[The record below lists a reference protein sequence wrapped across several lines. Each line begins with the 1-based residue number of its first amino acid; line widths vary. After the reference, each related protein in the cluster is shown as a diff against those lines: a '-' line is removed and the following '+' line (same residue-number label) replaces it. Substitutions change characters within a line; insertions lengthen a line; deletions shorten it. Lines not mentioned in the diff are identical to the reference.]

1 VDVETLPIDSTAST
15 TNTNRPW
22 QKGDPIVEPQGV
34 YRLPNGK
41 LVMSRECS

>member
-1 VDVETLPIDSTAST
+1 METLPSDATSS
-15 TNTNRPW
+15 NRSW

-41 LVMSRECS
+41 LVMSRECY